1 MTNFTLIFVVA
12 LAVNVALTTL
22 SSDWFKRFQRS
33 QQNTSTLDLDDG
45 ETETKKRWHALLRKY
60 LIVYLL
66 AALSDW
72 LQGPYVYALYAAYG
86 YSQHDIAVLFVAG
99 FGSSMVFG
107 SFVGGM
113 ADWGGRRAFCLLFAV
128 IYAASCF
135 TKRTFFCF
143 LFGIMKY
150 RLQFFLLIYPFF
162 YIIYADFKSFGI
174 LMVGRLLGGIATSLL
189 FSIFEAWLIR
199 AHADANLKHML
210 GKSFSWASY
219 GNSVVA
225 IFAGLVANRAANQFP
240 MIEISSGFVYAGGY
254 LNPFDIAMV
263 ALILCGFFAATL
275 WNENYGESEKNSD
288 GAATGKWYDGL
299 RSALTTTMAQPEVYL
314 CGMISS
320 LFEGSMYIFVFMWT
334 PALTSKADSTEL
346 PFGLIFST
354 FMVCCM
360 AGSSMFSMQVEQ
372 YKCEQLGVIVFA
384 VAAASMGLVV
394 LSSSVTLKFIAMNLF
409 EMTVGMYFPIMG
421 TLKGHIVPENKRAAI
436 YNLFRIPLNFIV
448 LFSLLTDLT
457 PQQSF
462 ALNTAM
468 LSTATG
474 LMYVLMKRRE
484 VVSHSKDTDTETQG
498 DEEEELSSLEAEQSQ
513 KAPLLKEV

>member
-22 SSDWFKRFQRS
+22 SSDWYKRYQRRQHNVS
-33 QQNTSTLDLDDG
+33 DADDA

-72 LQGPYVYALYAAYG
+72 LQGPYVYALYAEYG

-99 FGSSMVFG
+99 FGSSMIFG

-135 TKRTFFCF
+135 TKH
-143 LFGIMKY
+143 
-150 RLQFFLLIYPFF
+150 
-162 YIIYADFKSFGI
+162 FKNFSI
-174 LMVGRLLGGIATSLL
+174 LMLGRLLGGIATSLL

-199 AHADANLKHML
+199 SHADANLKHML
-210 GKSFSWASY
+210 GKSFSWAAY

-225 IFAGLVANRAANQFP
+225 IFAGLLANRAANQFP
-240 MIEISSGFVYAGGY
+240 MVEISSGFIYAGGY
-254 LNPFDIAMV
+254 LNPFDIALA
-263 ALILCGFFAATL
+263 ALVLCGFFAATL
-275 WNENYGESEKNSD
+275 WNENYGESDKNAD
-288 GAATGKWYDGL
+288 AATSGKWYDGL
-299 RSALTTTMAQPEVYL
+299 RNAWTTTVAQPEIYL

-334 PALTSKADSTEL
+334 PALTSKADSAAL

-354 FMVCCM
+354 FMVSCM
-360 AGSSMFSMQVEQ
+360 AGSSMFSIQVEQ
-372 YKCEQLGVIVFA
+372 YKCEQLGVIVFG
-384 VAAASMGLVV
+384 VAAASMALVV

-468 LSTATG
+468 LSTAGG

-484 VVSHSKDTDTETQG
+484 VVTHSKDTDTETQG
-498 DEEEELSSLEAEQSQ
+498 DEEEELRLLQAEENE
-513 KAPLLKEV
+513 KAPLMETV